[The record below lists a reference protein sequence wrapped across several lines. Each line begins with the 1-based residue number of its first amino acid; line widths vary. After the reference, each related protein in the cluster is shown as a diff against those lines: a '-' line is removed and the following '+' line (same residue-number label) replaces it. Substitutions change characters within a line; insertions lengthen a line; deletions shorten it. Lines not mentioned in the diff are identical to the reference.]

1 MINSSKKYTDA
12 AENMKQ
18 YLMSCK
24 QLKSSKNMV
33 VLTGEIEDFDQE
45 TSKNIKKELKVTF
58 FDNEPKSK
66 DETEFRSSLAEQVPE
81 MANVFNSKT
90 LIKFEQK
97 SGKKWL
103 ETSSDIVKSLK
114 KI

>member
-1 MINSSKKYTDA
+1 MINSSRKYTDA

-18 YLMSCK
+18 YLIGCK

-33 VLTGEIEDFDQE
+33 VLTGEIDEFDQE
-45 TSKNIKKELKVTF
+45 TSKAVKKELKVTF
-58 FDNEPKSK
+58 FDNEPKTK
-66 DETEFRSSLAEQVPE
+66 DETEFRSSLAEQLPE
-81 MANVFNSKT
+81 MASVFNSKT

-97 SGKKWL
+97 AGKKWL
-103 ETSSDIVKSLK
+103 ETTSDIVKSLK